1 MGTSLT
7 SLEHYRIT
15 HTNIF
20 FFRKQVEYAPNR
32 LFGSTELNDAF
43 FGTWIARFSS
53 KNSDKIDTSRDGR
66 HEIVQIDP
74 VDGLIFKNANKII
87 GCDRWQI
94 NDSESFSVKPL
105 NGSKGWSH
113 NVTLLRREKGVMKI
127 VFGSNDLSAPWIE
140 YVDAS
145 DTLSARAQEEARKRL
160 EEEKRRLE
168 ELETKREAER
178 RREEEQKA
186 MFDAMH
192 LASTTK
198 LPDEDEEEE
207 HQEKVTAF
215 TLMEE
220 DENEKKENQ
229 VCNHFNK

>member
-1 MGTSLT
+1 
-7 SLEHYRIT
+7 
-15 HTNIF
+15 
-20 FFRKQVEYAPNR
+20 VE
-32 LFGSTELNDAF
+32 
-43 FGTWIARFSS
+43 
-53 KNSDKIDTSRDGR
+53 
-66 HEIVQIDP
+66 
-74 VDGLIFKNANKII
+74 GLIFRNANKII

-145 DTLSARAQEEARKRL
+145 ETLSARAQEEARKRL

-198 LPDEDEEEE
+198 LPDKDEEEE

-220 DENEKKENQ
+220 DENEKNENLKGTRFFTLSLLSYDDYDDGFDDNNDNRSYP
-229 VCNHFNK
+229 VERNGVRRW

>member
-1 MGTSLT
+1 
-7 SLEHYRIT
+7 
-15 HTNIF
+15 
-20 FFRKQVEYAPNR
+20 
-32 LFGSTELNDAF
+32 
-43 FGTWIARFSS
+43 
-53 KNSDKIDTSRDGR
+53 
-66 HEIVQIDP
+66 
-74 VDGLIFKNANKII
+74 
-87 GCDRWQI
+87 
-94 NDSESFSVKPL
+94 
-105 NGSKGWSH
+105 
-113 NVTLLRREKGVMKI
+113 MKI

-145 DTLSARAQEEARKRL
+145 ETLSARAQEEARKRL

-207 HQEKVTAF
+207 KHQDTAF
-215 TLMEE
+215 TLMPEE
-220 DENEKKENQ
+220 DESEKKETQDNEEEAEQ
-229 VCNHFNK
+229 HDTLLISKIQDDKKSDDVDADGFKHFGRPKAESLQSMAERLREINGVGMIMTPGGTLKFEREASSYPSNITVSLTSSRIF

>member
-1 MGTSLT
+1 
-7 SLEHYRIT
+7 
-15 HTNIF
+15 
-20 FFRKQVEYAPNR
+20 
-32 LFGSTELNDAF
+32 
-43 FGTWIARFSS
+43 
-53 KNSDKIDTSRDGR
+53 
-66 HEIVQIDP
+66 
-74 VDGLIFKNANKII
+74 
-87 GCDRWQI
+87 
-94 NDSESFSVKPL
+94 
-105 NGSKGWSH
+105 
-113 NVTLLRREKGVMKI
+113 MKI

-145 DTLSARAQEEARKRL
+145 DTLSARAQEEVRKRL

-207 HQEKVTAF
+207 KHQDTAF
-215 TLMEE
+215 TLMPEE
-220 DENEKKENQ
+220 DESEKKETQDNEEEAEQHDTLLISKIQDDKKNDDLDADGFKHFRPKAESLQSMAERLREINGVGMIMTPGGTLKFERLIHSIISSKVTKTRTPTQ
-229 VCNHFNK
+229 VR